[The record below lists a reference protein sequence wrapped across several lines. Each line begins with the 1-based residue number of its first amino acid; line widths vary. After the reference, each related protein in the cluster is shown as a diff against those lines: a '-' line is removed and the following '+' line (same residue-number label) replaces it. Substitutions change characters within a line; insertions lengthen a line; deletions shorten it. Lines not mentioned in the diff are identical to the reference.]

1 MIAYTL
7 KRLATGI
14 VSLFVLATV
23 TFFLVRLIPGSPFQ
37 NGGVSTQ
44 VVEAVEEE
52 YGLKEPLLDQ
62 YLTYMGNLVQGD
74 LGVSYQEPD
83 TTVAEI
89 IGRTWPVTAS
99 LGLVALLASVFLG
112 TGLGILKAV
121 SKKKAVREGIA
132 AGGMLLAGIPNFA
145 AAILLL
151 LVFSVKLR
159 WFPSAGLLTPAHYV
173 LPMISLM
180 IYPMAVISRLTG
192 NTLASEMGKQYVLF
206 ARAKGRW
213 KGQDFIYS
221 CPEKCMDPGIEL
233 CGTRIGVPSYRKL
246 CGGEHLYHPG
256 AWAGVCKLYY
266 KPGLHADPGAD
277 GVYGDSRDPGESC
290 DRPCVHVD
298 GSKDAQGH
306 TAGNRNAGNGSNRKC
321 NYEDMDRRKEAGS
334 VNVQKDV
341 ARLVRGNR
349 QALAGCVIL
358 GVWILLAILVPLFWP
373 WSYSEQNA
381 GIQNQAIS
389 LTHLFGTDKFGR
401 DIFARVWYGAG
412 ISLLIGIASALV
424 NGCVGVLY
432 GASAGYAGKYV
443 DMVMMR
449 IADIISSI
457 PSMLY
462 VILITL
468 AAGAGAGSMIL
479 GLCVAGWIDMARI
492 VRGEIQ
498 RLKETDFAAAA
509 RMEGIPRIRILLRHL
524 LPNAAGLILVNLIF
538 LIPQAIF
545 TEAFLSFLGVGLEPP
560 AASLGTIIQEARSQ
574 MLVYPNQ
581 MVCPLVVLCVMLLA
595 LNAVGTA
602 IEGQLRRGK
611 NE

>member
-1 MIAYTL
+1 MNVKKYMA
-7 KRLATGI
+7 
-14 VSLFVLATV
+14 
-23 TFFLVRLIPGSPFQ
+23 RLI
-37 NGGVSTQ
+37 
-44 VVEAVEEE
+44 
-52 YGLKEPLLDQ
+52 
-62 YLTYMGNLVQGD
+62 
-74 LGVSYQEPD
+74 
-83 TTVAEI
+83 
-89 IGRTWPVTAS
+89 
-99 LGLVALLASVFLG
+99 
-112 TGLGILKAV
+112 
-121 SKKKAVREGIA
+121 
-132 AGGMLLAGIPNFA
+132 
-145 AAILLL
+145 
-151 LVFSVKLR
+151 
-159 WFPSAGLLTPAHYV
+159 
-173 LPMISLM
+173 
-180 IYPMAVISRLTG
+180 
-192 NTLASEMGKQYVLF
+192 
-206 ARAKGRW
+206 
-213 KGQDFIYS
+213 
-221 CPEKCMDPGIEL
+221 
-233 CGTRIGVPSYRKL
+233 
-246 CGGEHLYHPG
+246 
-256 AWAGVCKLYY
+256 
-266 KPGLHADPGAD
+266 
-277 GVYGDSRDPGESC
+277 
-290 DRPCVHVD
+290 
-298 GSKDAQGH
+298 
-306 TAGNRNAGNGSNRKC
+306 
-321 NYEDMDRRKEAGS
+321 
-334 VNVQKDV
+334 
-341 ARLVRGNR
+341 RGNR
-349 QALAGCVIL
+349 QALAGCMIL
-358 GVWILLAILVPLFWP
+358 GIWILFAVLVPVFWP

-381 GIQNQAIS
+381 EIQNQAMS
-389 LTHLFGTDKFGR
+389 MTHLFGTDKFGR

-412 ISLLIGIASALV
+412 ISLLIGIASALI

-432 GASAGYAGKYV
+432 GAAAGYAGKHA

-509 RMEGIPRIRILLRHL
+509 RMEGIPRIRILWRHL
-524 LPNAAGLILVNLIF
+524 LPNVAGPILVNLIF

>member
-1 MIAYTL
+1 M
-7 KRLATGI
+7 
-14 VSLFVLATV
+14 
-23 TFFLVRLIPGSPFQ
+23 
-37 NGGVSTQ
+37 
-44 VVEAVEEE
+44 
-52 YGLKEPLLDQ
+52 
-62 YLTYMGNLVQGD
+62 
-74 LGVSYQEPD
+74 
-83 TTVAEI
+83 
-89 IGRTWPVTAS
+89 
-99 LGLVALLASVFLG
+99 
-112 TGLGILKAV
+112 
-121 SKKKAVREGIA
+121 
-132 AGGMLLAGIPNFA
+132 
-145 AAILLL
+145 
-151 LVFSVKLR
+151 
-159 WFPSAGLLTPAHYV
+159 
-173 LPMISLM
+173 
-180 IYPMAVISRLTG
+180 
-192 NTLASEMGKQYVLF
+192 
-206 ARAKGRW
+206 
-213 KGQDFIYS
+213 
-221 CPEKCMDPGIEL
+221 
-233 CGTRIGVPSYRKL
+233 
-246 CGGEHLYHPG
+246 
-256 AWAGVCKLYY
+256 
-266 KPGLHADPGAD
+266 
-277 GVYGDSRDPGESC
+277 
-290 DRPCVHVD
+290 
-298 GSKDAQGH
+298 
-306 TAGNRNAGNGSNRKC
+306 
-321 NYEDMDRRKEAGS
+321 
-334 VNVQKDV
+334 NVQKDV

-358 GVWILLAILVPLFWP
+358 SVWILLAILVPLFWP

-581 MVCPLVVLCVMLLA
+581 MVCPLVVLCMMLLA